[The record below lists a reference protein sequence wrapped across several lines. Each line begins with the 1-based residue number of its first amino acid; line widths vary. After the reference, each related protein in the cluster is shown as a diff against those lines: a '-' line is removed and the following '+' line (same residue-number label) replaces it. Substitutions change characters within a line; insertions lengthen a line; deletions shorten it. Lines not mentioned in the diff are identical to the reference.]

1 MSLEP
6 TPVEQA
12 RQAEMEGDVDAA
24 ARILFR
30 ALVTTPVLQSA
41 PDSAAL
47 EPDTSLHHLLTSA
60 LPPRMV
66 PLFFAV
72 WAPRWENLDAAHK
85 PGASN
90 RTQHSSDTVSRGYS
104 DAVSDRVKGG
114 ASARPEQ
121 SSFSKP
127 STLAPHNSRG
137 TVLSPSPQALLL
149 RQRAALLSNLGC
161 LHLRLGKPLLAGLLF
176 REAIASLG
184 SLCTPGTPVWSQGA
198 RGKQGKGEGVPPPPG
213 ATSAG
218 AMSTSAAQ
226 GEDVGAVLEAV
237 GRAAYNLG
245 LQEMECGEYRA
256 AIQSLLA
263 AVAGSEMRVSH
274 AMGPGAGASQG
285 VSGNSHSPV
294 RPFGTGGGGMK
305 SDPRVWLRLAEC
317 YCSEH
322 RRLLRAVTKAQQRRQ
337 GLSPVSVSSRPHTAG
352 PLTGAALSGMRQQP
366 EQEGLAFNLVA
377 LKSSAGG
384 AGQPKGSETG
394 PGDASHSAGGTATGL
409 TPGDL
414 RGNQPP
420 SGTEGSGL
428 RELDSQGAVAGDEE
442 RRALLRG
449 ARCCLLNAML
459 LLEERLRDGGKG
471 ERGREEGQEGAEKG
485 RELEEVLW
493 VLQCQVELYSDNLLR
508 CIAAG
513 TKALALGARNLNL
526 AANSTDKNTGPKD
539 PSTSTRAHASHGLG
553 VGGSGETAYSDRCLS
568 RRVVVSLYMA
578 EALSLL
584 RRPLEAQEVLRGV
597 VGPRLPPNVLGI
609 NMAALQN
616 MIVTFQ
622 Q

>member
-1 MSLEP
+1 M
-6 TPVEQA
+6 
-12 RQAEMEGDVDAA
+12 
-24 ARILFR
+24 
-30 ALVTTPVLQSA
+30 
-41 PDSAAL
+41 
-47 EPDTSLHHLLTSA
+47 
-60 LPPRMV
+60 
-66 PLFFAV
+66 
-72 WAPRWENLDAAHK
+72 
-85 PGASN
+85 
-90 RTQHSSDTVSRGYS
+90 
-104 DAVSDRVKGG
+104 
-114 ASARPEQ
+114 
-121 SSFSKP
+121 
-127 STLAPHNSRG
+127 
-137 TVLSPSPQALLL
+137 
-149 RQRAALLSNLGC
+149 
-161 LHLRLGKPLLAGLLF
+161 
-176 REAIASLG
+176 
-184 SLCTPGTPVWSQGA
+184 
-198 RGKQGKGEGVPPPPG
+198 
-213 ATSAG
+213 
-218 AMSTSAAQ
+218 
-226 GEDVGAVLEAV
+226 
-237 GRAAYNLG
+237 
-245 LQEMECGEYRA
+245 
-256 AIQSLLA
+256 
-263 AVAGSEMRVSH
+263 
-274 AMGPGAGASQG
+274 
-285 VSGNSHSPV
+285 
-294 RPFGTGGGGMK
+294 
-305 SDPRVWLRLAEC
+305 
-317 YCSEH
+317 
-322 RRLLRAVTKAQQRRQ
+322 
-337 GLSPVSVSSRPHTAG
+337 
-352 PLTGAALSGMRQQP
+352 
-366 EQEGLAFNLVA
+366 
-377 LKSSAGG
+377 
-384 AGQPKGSETG
+384 
-394 PGDASHSAGGTATGL
+394 
-409 TPGDL
+409 
-414 RGNQPP
+414 
-420 SGTEGSGL
+420 